1 MHANEQAREQIN
13 EWIDRVNPSP
23 IFQTM
28 THFTITSAPAEHG
41 VTLYTLRNAHDMR
54 VVISDRG
61 ATLISWW
68 VPDRYGREADV
79 LLGYAGSEGYLANP
93 AYFGGVIGRWG
104 NRIANGRFTLDGVDY
119 QIDRNEG
126 DNHLHGGEGGFHLM
140 PWQVQ
145 TDPEGLRMTLA
156 SPHGAAGFPGNVLVS
171 VLYRLDDDG
180 RLCID
185 YTATTDAPTP
195 LNLTSHGYFN
205 LNGGAGD
212 ICDHILSI
220 DADAYLQV
228 DRRLIPEKLAKVAG
242 SAFDFRQPAPIGP
255 RLAWPDEQLKVA
267 GGFDHCYCLRRENGD
282 IADPGRRVQP
292 LRDVATV
299 YDPGSGRELTVSTT
313 ENGLQFYSG
322 NFLQGVQGRAPQP
335 YAMHDGFCL
344 EAQAYPDQVN
354 TPEREA
360 VILRPGQVYR
370 QTTAY
375 RLSVRQ

>member
-1 MHANEQAREQIN
+1 
-13 EWIDRVNPSP
+13 
-23 IFQTM
+23 M
-28 THFTITSAPAEHG
+28 TYFTITSAPGQHG
-41 VTLYTLRNAHDMR
+41 ATLYTLQNTHGMR
-54 VVISDRG
+54 VLISDRG

-68 VPDRYGREADV
+68 APDRYGREADI
-79 LLGYAGSEGYLANP
+79 LLGYAGGDEYVDNE
-93 AYFGGVIGRWG
+93 AYFGSVIGRWG

-119 QIDRNEG
+119 RIDRNEG
-126 DNHLHGGEGGFHLM
+126 AHHLHGGDGGFHRM

-156 SPHGAAGFPGNVLVS
+156 SPDGTAGFPGNVLAS
-171 VLYRLDDDG
+171 VWYRLDDDG
-180 RLCID
+180 QLRID
-185 YTATTDAPTP
+185 YAATTDAPTP
-195 LNLTSHGYFN
+195 INLTSHGYFN
-205 LNGGAGD
+205 LNGGSGD

-228 DRRLIPEKLAKVAG
+228 DRSLIPEKVANVAG
-242 SAFDFRQPAPIGP
+242 SAFDFRAPAPIGP
-255 RLAWPDEQLKVA
+255 RLAWPDEQLKLA
-267 GGFDHCYCLRRENGD
+267 GGFDHCYCLRDDSGD
-282 IADPGRRVQP
+282 ADETGRRAQP

-322 NFLQGVQGRAPQP
+322 NFLNGVQGRATRP
-335 YAMHDGFCL
+335 YAMYDGFCL

-354 TPEREA
+354 MPEQEA

-375 RLSVRQ
+375 RLRVR